1 MAHHSQ
7 RHHGQFHHG
16 NGHTQTPTPT
26 DPGPQDP
33 PAGDT
38 PPPTT
43 TNAPD
48 FAQLGATFNDATRA
62 LVGGLWQNAIPEAG
76 QGNGSVVRY
85 VNDLQTVQSGI
96 QQEISAGQFSGDT
109 LANAQAVLTDL
120 STAISAANASVTG
133 GQTFGSVAAA
143 ETALRNS
150 HLDILDIVNGD
161 KNLSA
166 LATADGATGFTA
178 APPTLDGVSANNAPH
193 ANLAE
198 IGAIFNDAANRI
210 LGGVNA
216 TNKGIISND
225 IHAVINDMKELMAQQ
240 PDTFSNLTGIHAD
253 TVVRQLELE
262 FNYIKQAATNPDA
275 ARGSNDNILDIID
288 IVQGD
293 PTLAQLA
300 NQGGISGFAPFP
312 DASNPTPKYLDNAAQ
327 TNFWANFMAD
337 SNSLG
342 QRAMEVVAQNDKA
355 ATHEL
360 ITELKTFET
369 RATDFDASQG
379 GIFGARFDNELLGK
393 TSTLGAE
400 VDAMIK
406 GLKTGNADLVAA
418 AAEEMHA
425 NAADVSG
432 NNLPNTGGT
441 YNPDG
446 LTVAQVLNTPA
457 VASAATT
464 AATTPAPT
472 TNTAAPA
479 SPTVATDKVA
489 TNGNTVV
496 AANNADDAS
505 AHTNA
510 THETPQVHVIDHT
523 PNQHFEHL
531 WG

>member
-1 MAHHSQ
+1 MAHSSH

-16 NGHTQTPTPT
+16 NDHTQTPVPIDTP
-26 DPGPQDP
+26 PQNPPAQDP
-33 PAGDT
+33 PTAS
-38 PPPTT
+38 
-43 TNAPD
+43 NAPD

-96 QQEISAGQFSGDT
+96 QAEINDGQFSGST
-109 LANAQAVLTDL
+109 LNNAHAILTDI
-120 STAISAANASVTG
+120 STAISAATASVTG

-150 HLDILDIVNGD
+150 HLDILNIVNGD
-161 KNLSA
+161 SNLSA
-166 LATADGATGFTA
+166 LATADGATGFMA
-178 APPTLDGVSANNAPH
+178 VPPTLDGVTAKDAPH

-210 LGGVNA
+210 LGGVDA

-225 IHAVINDMKELMAQQ
+225 VHAVINDMKELMAEQ
-240 PDTFSNLTGIHAD
+240 PDTFSGLTGIHAD
-253 TVVRQLELE
+253 TVVRQLGLEL
-262 FNYIKQAATNPDA
+262 NYIKQAATNPDGG
-275 ARGSNDNILDIID
+275 RGSNDNILDIID

-312 DASNPTPKYLDNAAQ
+312 DALNPTPKYLDNEAQ
-327 TNFWANFMAD
+327 TTFWSNFIAD

-342 QRAMEVVAQNDKA
+342 QRAMEVVGQGDKA
-355 ATHEL
+355 ATNEL
-360 ITELKTFET
+360 ISEIKTFET
-369 RATDFDASQG
+369 NAANFDASQG
-379 GIFGARFDNELLGK
+379 GIFGARFDNELVGK

-406 GLKTGNADLVAA
+406 GLKTGNADLVSA

-425 NAADVSG
+425 NAADVGG

-446 LTVAQVLNTPA
+446 ITVAEVLNSPTA
-457 VASAATT
+457 VAAAATT
-464 AATTPAPT
+464 TA
-472 TNTAAPA
+472 AAPA
-479 SPTVATDKVA
+479 NAGAAGGGSSAAASNAGSPGDGST
-489 TNGNTVV
+489 V
-496 AANNADDAS
+496 AANAG
-505 AHTNA
+505 TT
-510 THETPQVHVIDHT
+510 THEAPPVPAIDHT
-523 PNQHFEHL
+523 PHHHYEHL